1 MATQDG
7 LQVYGTQLSFADHAA
22 DFDNGTPSQPVT
34 AANSLII
41 GTPTEVQMNLS
52 VVANA
57 AMWQS
62 AKTATLAKT
71 GSAWPIMW
79 RLGACL
85 EFTATPAADTTCE
98 FYWNPSPSATPA
110 TGNSGG
116 TSGTD
121 LAYTAVGTKQLIL
134 IGVMTLRNA
143 VINID
148 NRIGWLRMPDLYGSL
163 IFVNKSGVAMV
174 ADGDADEIHVTL
186 TPVID
191 NLQAAA

>member
-1 MATQDG
+1 VAVGQDG
-7 LQVYGTQLSFADHAA
+7 DPGKDRQCVADNVAIGCLS
-22 DFDNGTPSQPVT
+22 
-34 AANSLII
+34 
-41 GTPTEVQMNLS
+41 
-52 VVANA
+52 
-57 AMWQS
+57 
-62 AKTATLAKT
+62 
-71 GSAWPIMW
+71 
-79 RLGACL
+79 
-85 EFTATPAADTTCE
+85 E